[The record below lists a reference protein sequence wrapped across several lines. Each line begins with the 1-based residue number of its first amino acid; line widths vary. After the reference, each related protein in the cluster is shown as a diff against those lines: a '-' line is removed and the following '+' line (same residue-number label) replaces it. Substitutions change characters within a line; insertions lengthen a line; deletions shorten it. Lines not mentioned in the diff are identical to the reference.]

1 MNGSGRGQAGALGVH
16 ELVGD
21 LEAGREAARVA
32 LLVLRRAQPEV
43 DLRSRGERRVREQH
57 DARAVSSKGGPPSP

>member
-43 DLRSRGERRVREQH
+43 DLRSRGGEKRGE
-57 DARAVSSKGGPPSP
+57 GG